1 MENAFLT
8 GLGLAAP
15 AGLNAYLPLLLL
27 ALADRV
33 TDKITLDQ
41 PYDFLSSAWGIVV
54 IIVLLTIEVIAD
66 KIPGIDHANDLIQS
80 AIRPA
85 AGASLM
91 MAATSTDSSLNPVL
105 AMIIGLVTAGS
116 VHAVKATSR
125 PAITLSTG
133 GLGNPL
139 VSLVE
144 DAIALITGL
153 VAIVAPVLVLIPLVA
168 FFVLLFWGY
177 RRFRR
182 RSPQSSQTVVHNLR
196 Q

>member
-8 GLGLAAP
+8 GIGLAAP

-27 ALADRV
+27 ALADRI
-33 TDKITLDQ
+33 TDRITLDQ
-41 PYDFLSSAWGIVV
+41 PYDFLSSGWGIGV
-54 IIVLLTIEVIAD
+54 ITFLLTVEVVAD
-66 KIPGIDHANDLIQS
+66 KIPGIDHVNDLIQS

-85 AGASLM
+85 AGATVM
-91 MAATSTDSSLNPVL
+91 MASTSDGSSLNPVVAL
-105 AMIIGLVTAGS
+105 ILGLLTAGS
-116 VHAVKATSR
+116 VHAAKATTR
-125 PAITLSTG
+125 PAITVSTG

-144 DAIALITGL
+144 DGVALVTSL
-153 VAIVAPVLVLIPLVA
+153 VAILAPILVVVPLVA
-168 FFVLLFWGY
+168 FFALLLYGY

-182 RSPQSSQTVVHNLR
+182 RPRTSSQVVAPNLR

>member
-8 GLGLAAP
+8 GIGLAAP

-27 ALADRV
+27 ALADR
-33 TDKITLDQ
+33 ITNRVALDQ
-41 PYDFLSSAWGIVV
+41 PYDFLSSGWGIAV
-54 IIVLLTIEVIAD
+54 ITFLLTIEVIAD

-85 AGASLM
+85 SGATLM
-91 MAATSTDSSLNPVL
+91 MASTSEGSSLNPVL
-105 AMIIGLVTAGS
+105 AMIVGLVAAGS
-116 VHAVKATSR
+116 VHAAKATSR
-125 PAITLSTG
+125 PAITLGTG

-144 DAIALITGL
+144 DGIALIIGL
-153 VAIVAPVLVLIPLVA
+153 VAILAPVLVLVPLVA
-168 FFVLLFWGY
+168 FFALLLYGY
-177 RRFRR
+177 RRFRHR
-182 RSPQSSQTVVHNLR
+182 APQPSQVVAPNLR

>member
-8 GLGLAAP
+8 GIGLAAP

-27 ALADRV
+27 ALADRI
-33 TDKITLDQ
+33 TERITLNQ
-41 PYDFLSSAWGIVV
+41 PYDFLSSGWGIAV
-54 IIVLLTIEVIAD
+54 ITFLLTVEAVAD

-85 AGASLM
+85 AGATLM
-91 MAATSTDSSLNPVL
+91 MASTSEGSSLNPVI
-105 AMIIGLVTAGS
+105 AMIVGLVTAGS
-116 VHAVKATSR
+116 VHAAKATSR
-125 PAITLSTG
+125 PAITLSTD

-144 DAIALITGL
+144 DGVALVTGL
-153 VAIVAPVLVLIPLVA
+153 VAILAPILVVLPLVA
-168 FFVLLFWGY
+168 LFALLLYGH
-177 RRFRR
+177 RRFRC
-182 RSPQSSQTVVHNLR
+182 RSPASSQAVAHNLR

>member
-8 GLGLAAP
+8 GIGLAAP

-27 ALADRV
+27 ALADRI
-33 TDKITLDQ
+33 TDRITLDQ
-41 PYDFLSSAWGIVV
+41 PYDFLSSGWGIAV
-54 IIVLLTIEVIAD
+54 ITFLLTVEVIAD
-66 KIPGIDHANDLIQS
+66 KIPGIDHGNDLIQS

-85 AGASLM
+85 AGATLM
-91 MAATSTDSSLNPVL
+91 MASTSDGSSLNPVV
-105 AMIIGLVTAGS
+105 AMLVGLVTAGS
-116 VHAVKATSR
+116 VHAAKATSR

-144 DAIALITGL
+144 DGVALVTGL
-153 VAIVAPVLVLIPLVA
+153 VAIIAPVLVLVPLVA
-168 FFVLLFWGY
+168 FFALLLYAY

-182 RSPQSSQTVVHNLR
+182 RAPRSSQVVVPNLR

>member
-1 MENAFLT
+1 
-8 GLGLAAP
+8 

-27 ALADRV
+27 ALADRI
-33 TDKITLDQ
+33 TDRITLDQ
-41 PYDFLSSAWGIVV
+41 PYDFLSSGWGIAV
-54 IIVLLTIEVIAD
+54 ITFLLTVEVIAD

-85 AGASLM
+85 AGATLM
-91 MAATSTDSSLNPVL
+91 MASTSDGSSLNPVV
-105 AMIIGLVTAGS
+105 AMLVGLVTAGS
-116 VHAVKATSR
+116 VHAAKATSR

-144 DAIALITGL
+144 DGVALVTGL
-153 VAIVAPVLVLIPLVA
+153 VAIISPVLVLVPLVA
-168 FFVLLFWGY
+168 FFALPLYAY
-177 RRFRR
+177 RRLRR
-182 RSPQSSQTVVHNLR
+182 RAPRSSQVVVPNLR

>member
-8 GLGLAAP
+8 GIGLAAP

-27 ALADRV
+27 ALANRITDR
-33 TDKITLDQ
+33 ITLDQ
-41 PYDFLSSAWGIVV
+41 PYDFLSSGWGIAV
-54 IIVLLTIEVIAD
+54 ITFLLTVEVIAD

-85 AGASLM
+85 AGATLM
-91 MAATSTDSSLNPVL
+91 MASTSDGSSLNPVV
-105 AMIIGLVTAGS
+105 AMLVGLVTAGS
-116 VHAVKATSR
+116 VHAAKATSR

-144 DAIALITGL
+144 DGVALVTGL
-153 VAIVAPVLVLIPLVA
+153 VAIIAPVLVLVPLVA
-168 FFVLLFWGY
+168 FFALLLYAY
-177 RRFRR
+177 RRFRCR
-182 RSPQSSQTVVHNLR
+182 APRSSQVVVPNLR

>member
-8 GLGLAAP
+8 GIGLAAP

-27 ALADRV
+27 SLADRI
-33 TDKITLDQ
+33 TERITLNQ
-41 PYDFLSSAWGIVV
+41 PYDFLSSGWGIAV
-54 IIVLLTIEVIAD
+54 ITFLLTVEVVAD

-85 AGASLM
+85 AGATLM
-91 MAATSTDSSLNPVL
+91 MASTSENSSLNPVV
-105 AMIIGLVTAGS
+105 AMIVGLVTAGS
-116 VHAVKATSR
+116 VHAAKATSR

-144 DAIALITGL
+144 DGVALVTGL
-153 VAIVAPVLVLIPLVA
+153 VAILAPILVVLPLVA
-168 FFVLLFWGY
+168 LFALLLYGY

-182 RSPQSSQTVVHNLR
+182 RPPASSQFVAHNLR

>member
-8 GLGLAAP
+8 GIGLAAP

-27 ALADRV
+27 ALADRI
-33 TDKITLDQ
+33 TDRITLNQ
-41 PYDFLSSAWGIVV
+41 PYDFLSSGWGIGV
-54 IIVLLTIEVIAD
+54 ITFLLTVEVIAD
-66 KIPGIDHANDLIQS
+66 KIPGVDHANDLIQS

-85 AGASLM
+85 AGATLM
-91 MAATSTDSSLNPVL
+91 MASTSDGSSLNPVI
-105 AMIIGLVTAGS
+105 AMIVGLLTAGS
-116 VHAVKATSR
+116 VHAAKATSR
-125 PAITLSTG
+125 PAITLTTG

-144 DAIALITGL
+144 DGVALVTGL
-153 VAIVAPVLVLIPLVA
+153 VAILAPILVVVPLVA
-168 FFVLLFWGY
+168 FFALLLYGY

-182 RSPQSSQTVVHNLR
+182 RAPGSSQVVAPNLR

>member
-8 GLGLAAP
+8 GIGLAAP

-27 ALADRV
+27 ALANRITDR
-33 TDKITLDQ
+33 ITLDQ
-41 PYDFLSSAWGIVV
+41 PYDFLSSGWGIAV
-54 IIVLLTIEVIAD
+54 ITFLLTVEVIAD
-66 KIPGIDHANDLIQS
+66 KIPGIDHGNDLIQS

-85 AGASLM
+85 AGATLM
-91 MAATSTDSSLNPVL
+91 MASTSDGSSLNPVV
-105 AMIIGLVTAGS
+105 AMLVGLVTAGS
-116 VHAVKATSR
+116 VHAAKATSR

-144 DAIALITGL
+144 DGVALVTGL
-153 VAIVAPVLVLIPLVA
+153 VAIIAPVLVLVPLVA
-168 FFVLLFWGY
+168 FFALLLYAY

-182 RSPQSSQTVVHNLR
+182 RAPRSSQVVVPNLR